1 MLPIPRVPGAT
12 ERARHQNDRTRELL
26 KFVYV
31 NRRCLACESRE
42 SRASAVLLLLLTS
55 RCTHAS
61 ESWPATGVSP
71 LASAT
76 RWGSTPQRVC
86 RRSNHRDL
94 SRTIRMASVRPRL
107 LEPLSALLTRVE
119 CQSSLLSHSACTWSC
134 ATIEGTGDIFFL
146 SSTYLTID
154 ERREGGGVSDGGR

>member
-76 RWGSTPQRVC
+76 RWGSTPQRAS
-86 RRSNHRDL
+86 RGSNHRGL
-94 SRTIRMASVRPRL
+94 SRTLAMTSIALAFSSPFLPSDALTCSCRLMILVRAHHGFVSR
-107 LEPLSALLTRVE
+107 SRALGTSSFQALH
-119 CQSSLLSHSACTWSC
+119 SLLIILGAR
-134 ATIEGTGDIFFL
+134 A
-146 SSTYLTID
+146 
-154 ERREGGGVSDGGR
+154 